1 MDLPTKIDFAKVNCR
16 PQLDRA
22 NAADPDVPWAPRPTT
37 GEASG
42 GRLCWHY
49 H

>member
-22 NAADPDVPWAPRPTT
+22 NAACQVM
-37 GEASG
+37 GSEVGSS
-42 GRLCWHY
+42 RL
-49 H
+49 